1 MAADRHPGGRP
12 RTLPYSELGE
22 RIVARANRLGVH
34 LDEVAATAGI
44 SYPTL
49 SRILTGKISS
59 PRMLTIVHLADALQ
73 MKPEKLIVVPARRKT
88 G

>member
-22 RIVARANRLGVH
+22 RIAALADRRGIH
-34 LDEVAATAGI
+34 LDEVATNAGI

-49 SRILTGKISS
+49 SRILTGKILS
-59 PRMLTIVHLADALQ
+59 PRMVTIVAIADALGA
-73 MKPEKLIVVPARRKT
+73 KPERLIIPVRRKT

>member
-22 RIVARANRLGVH
+22 RIAALADRRGIY
-34 LDEVAATAGI
+34 LDEVAANAGI

-49 SRILTGKISS
+49 SRILTGRISS
-59 PRMLTIVHLADALQ
+59 PRMMTVVAIADALGT
-73 MKPEKLIVVPARRKT
+73 KPERLIIPARRRT

>member
-22 RIVARANRLGVH
+22 KIVRLAARRGIH
-34 LDEVAATAGI
+34 LDEVAEAAGI

-49 SRILTGKISS
+49 SRILSGRIAS
-59 PRMLTIVHLADALQ
+59 PRLQTVVAIADALGVSADR
-73 MKPEKLIVVPARRKT
+73 LIVQPRRKT

>member
-22 RIVARANRLGVH
+22 RIAAMATRRGIH
-34 LDEVAATAGI
+34 LDEVAANAGI
-44 SYPTL
+44 AYPTL

-59 PRMLTIVHLADALQ
+59 PRMVTIVAIADALGTQ
-73 MKPEKLIVVPARRKT
+73 PERLIVSARRKT

>member
-22 RIVARANRLGVH
+22 RIAALADRRGIH
-34 LDEVAATAGI
+34 LDVVAANAGI

-49 SRILTGKISS
+49 SRILTGRILS
-59 PRMLTIVHLADALQ
+59 PRMNTIVAIADALGA
-73 MKPEKLIVVPARRKT
+73 KPERLIVSARRKT